1 MSSSENRSS
10 RTPVEA
16 PPAAT
21 VSTRPTAPSER
32 ERRLLERALS
42 DLSDVAMIL
51 RAAEERLCHTAA
63 ALHAFE
69 PAAAIVAVGE
79 EPYSEVAFV
88 ASDLADCIASLQSA
102 REDIDPAGRP
112 SARAII
118 ADLVLSDRRSAERS
132 GYRAAESAL
141 AAFDAGDS
149 EAAIAGA
156 AEFARL
162 LELADSM
169 TATAA
174 APAASPD
181 LLGCFYNDTPQG

>member
-1 MSSSENRSS
+1 MPSSENRSS
-10 RTPVEA
+10 RTPAEA
-16 PPAAT
+16 PTAAPI
-21 VSTRPTAPSER
+21 SPRPTAPSDR
-32 ERRLLERALS
+32 ERQLLELAQSQLS
-42 DLSDVAMIL
+42 EVAMIL

-112 SARAII
+112 SAQSII

-149 EAAIAGA
+149 EAALAGA

-169 TATAA
+169 NASAA
-174 APAASPD
+174 A
-181 LLGCFYNDTPQG
+181 QG

>member
-1 MSSSENRSS
+1 MSSSEKRSS
-10 RTPVEA
+10 LTPAEA
-16 PPAAT
+16 PTAAS
-21 VSTRPTAPSER
+21 VSTRPTAPTDR
-32 ERRLLERALS
+32 ERQLLERAQAE
-42 DLSDVAMIL
+42 LSDVARIL

-79 EPYSEVAFV
+79 EPYSEVGFV

-118 ADLVLSDRRSAERS
+118 ADLVLSDRRSAERRS
-132 GYRAAESAL
+132 YRAAESAL

-149 EAAIAGA
+149 GAALAGA
-156 AEFARL
+156 AEFTRL

-169 TATAA
+169 TASAA
-174 APAASPD
+174 APATSPD
-181 LLGCFYNDTPQG
+181 FLGCFYNDSPQG